1 MKLSTVLMAAALV
14 FSASLVEDAAAFR
27 PLRDGTSLIRP
38 HSPTA
43 HSFKALLARWVPS
56 NEARSK
62 RDSHVL
68 ADALSA
74 TRQGWSKRDGNG
86 HDDHGRHHHRPL
98 ILRHRDETPP
108 SDDKPIETQE
118 PEPGV
123 PLDPDA
129 EEGDLIETEPV
140 VVPQNYTTA
149 DALEEAARNAGPAI
163 FSELSSDASQFG
175 VGGAQTLVV
184 IAAVAGAV
192 AIVFGVLIALVG
204 ALRPSQV
211 VLDDCRSDAVET
223 GSVQILPRI
232 LEESEDPEETAE
244 QAQERAQEE
253 QEGTFLNG
261 NGPVPV

>member
-27 PLRDGTSLIRP
+27 PLRDGT
-38 HSPTA
+38 
-43 HSFKALLARWVPS
+43 
-56 NEARSK
+56 N
-62 RDSHVL
+62 
-68 ADALSA
+68 
-74 TRQGWSKRDGNG
+74 
-86 HDDHGRHHHRPL
+86 
-98 ILRHRDETPP
+98 
-108 SDDKPIETQE
+108 
-118 PEPGV
+118 
-123 PLDPDA
+123 A

-149 DALEEAARNAGPAI
+149 DALEEAARKAGPAI

-192 AIVFGVLIALVG
+192 AIVFGVLIAVVG

-211 VLDDCRSDAVET
+211 VLDDCRPDAVET

-232 LEESEDPEETAE
+232 PEESEDPEDPEETAE
-244 QAQERAQEE
+244 HAQEQAQEE

-261 NGPVPV
+261 DGLVPV